1 MPPKKVT
8 QTKTSVSDEV
18 FTDEDG
24 KNHLIECSGPG
35 QDGNGCVAWVPV
47 WFLTRLPK
55 SFTDRPFLCGYCAFT
70 EVEKLRKEA
79 QGDSKVQ
86 ETRLSNLFLS
96 DANEQYGQRENV
108 RIFGVEEQTG
118 EDVYQQVV
126 DVMKATGVEIC
137 KSDISVCRRLRARGQ
152 SGKPIIVKFVRRE
165 TKLALKKKK
174 SGLRHQSGRPIY
186 INDDITQLRA
196 RLLKSLNE
204 KPDVKAANM
213 INEKII
219 VYQINN
225 DKVVF
230 HTLHE
235 IYKWDP
241 GLVMRVCVD
250 KLIFQ

>member
-8 QTKTSVSDEV
+8 QTKTYVSDEV

-35 QDGNGCVAWVPV
+35 QDGNGCVAWVQV
-47 WFLTRLPK
+47 WLPTRLPK
-55 SFTDRPFLCGYCAFT
+55 NFTERPFVCGYCAFT
-70 EVEKLRKEA
+70 EFEKLWKKA
-79 QGDSKVQ
+79 HGDSKVQ

-96 DANEQYGQRENV
+96 DANEQYGRRENV
-108 RIFGVEEQTG
+108 RLFGVEEQTG
-118 EDVYQQVV
+118 QDVYQQVV
-126 DVMKATGVEIC
+126 DVVKGTGVEIC
-137 KSDISVCRRLRARGQ
+137 KSDISVCHRLPARGQ
-152 SGKPIIVKFVRRE
+152 SGKLIIVKIVRRE
-165 TKLALKKKK
+165 TKLALMKKK
-174 SGLRHQSGRPIY
+174 SGLRHQSGRPIS

-196 RLLKSLNE
+196 RLLKSLKE
-204 KPDVKAANM
+204 KSDVKAANM

-219 VYQINN
+219 VYQTNI

-235 IYKWDP
+235 LYKWDP
-241 GLVMRVCVD
+241 GLVMRVCAV

>member
-47 WFLTRLPK
+47 WLPTRLPK
-55 SFTDRPFLCGYCAFT
+55 KFTEGPFLCGYCAFT

-79 QGDSKVQ
+79 HGDSKVQ

-96 DANEQYGQRENV
+96 DANEQYGRKETV
-108 RIFGVEEQTG
+108 RIIGVEEQTG

-126 DVMKATGVEIC
+126 DVVKGTGVAIC
-137 KSDISVCRRLRARGQ
+137 KSDISVCHRLPARGQ
-152 SGKPIIVKFVRRE
+152 SGKPIIWKFTRRE
-165 TKLALKKKK
+165 TKLALTEKK
-174 SGLRHQSGRPIY
+174 SGLRHPSGRPIY
-186 INDDITQLRA
+186 IKDDIPQLRA
-196 RLLKSLNE
+196 RLLKSLKE

-213 INEKII
+213 INEKIF
-219 VYQINN
+219 VYQTNI
-225 DKVVF
+225 DSCF
-230 HTLHE
+230 PY
-235 IYKWDP
+235 IA
-241 GLVMRVCVD
+241 
-250 KLIFQ
+250 

>member
-18 FTDEDG
+18 FTDEVG

-35 QDGNGCVAWVPV
+35 QDGNGCVAWVSV
-47 WFLTRLPK
+47 WLPTQLPK
-55 SFTDRPFLCGYCAFT
+55 NFTERPFLCGYCAST

-79 QGDSKVQ
+79 HGDSKVQ
-86 ETRLSNLFLS
+86 ETRLSSLLLS
-96 DANEQYGQRENV
+96 DANDQYGRRENV

-118 EDVYQQVV
+118 EDVYEQVV
-126 DVMKATGVEIC
+126 DVVKRTSVEYC
-137 KSDISVCRRLRARGQ
+137 KSDISVCHRLPARGQ

-165 TKLALKKKK
+165 TKLALMKKKN
-174 SGLRHQSGRPIY
+174 GLRHQSGRPIY

-196 RLLKSLNE
+196 RLLKSLKE
-204 KPDVKAANM
+204 KPDIKAANM

-219 VYQINN
+219 VYQNNN

-230 HTLHE
+230 HKLHE
-235 IYKWDP
+235 LYK
-241 GLVMRVCVD
+241 
-250 KLIFQ
+250 